1 MSILEAIPEHWG
13 YRFESAGAAIADA
26 QIDPASIHLKTK
38 AYFFLIMLCA
48 QPERTLAINSDRR
61 LTGFAPTG
69 NIEIVPQ
76 DSELFSTWRYTKHT
90 MLIAM
95 TEKRLLQLSGHEWG
109 EDPGEFHLPRLGV
122 VDEKA
127 LAIATEMRNELVCA
141 SFGYEECLE
150 SLLTLFGIHVLRTYT
165 NLNKRSTYDM
175 PITGGLSPMV
185 RSRVIDYIHTHLA
198 EKITIETLA
207 SIAGLS
213 PSHFARA
220 FRQSL
225 GQTPHEFV
233 VTTRLQLAKKMIQT
247 SSTSLYEIS
256 QLTGFSSNS
265 HMSASMKKAWG
276 KNPSQI
282 RHSERKT
289 LQARYTLPNLPT
301 KS

>member
-1 MSILEAIPEHWG
+1 MSILESIPEHWG

-26 QIDPASIHLKTK
+26 QVDPASIHLKTK

-69 NIEIVPQ
+69 SIEIVPQ
-76 DSELFSTWRYTKHT
+76 DSELFSTWRHTKHT

-95 TEKRLLQLSGHEWG
+95 TEKRLLQLSGREWG

-127 LAIATEMRNELVCA
+127 LAIAAEMRNELVCA

-165 NLNKRSTYDM
+165 SLNKRPAHDL
-175 PITGGLSPMV
+175 PVTGGLSPMV
-185 RSRVIDYIHTHLA
+185 RSRVIEYIHTHLSR
-198 EKITIETLA
+198 KITIETLA
-207 SIAGLS
+207 SIAELS

-233 VTTRLQLAKKMIQT
+233 ITTRLQLAKKMIQT

-276 KNPSQI
+276 QNPSQI
-282 RHSERKT
+282 RHSERQT
-289 LQARYTLPNLPT
+289 LQAHCTLPALPT
-301 KS
+301 KP

>member
-1 MSILEAIPEHWG
+1 MSILESIPEHWG

-26 QIDPASIHLKTK
+26 QVDPASIHLKTK

-69 NIEIVPQ
+69 SIEIVPQ

-95 TEKRLLQLSGHEWG
+95 TEKWLLQLSGREWG

-127 LAIATEMRNELVCA
+127 LAIAAEMRNELVCA

-165 NLNKRSTYDM
+165 SLNKRPAHDL
-175 PITGGLSPMV
+175 PVTGGLSPMV
-185 RSRVIDYIHTHLA
+185 RSRVIEYIHTHLPR
-198 EKITIETLA
+198 KITIETLA
-207 SIAGLS
+207 SIAELS

-225 GQTPHEFV
+225 GQTPHEFLI
-233 VTTRLQLAKKMIQT
+233 TTRLQRAKKLIQT

-276 KNPSQI
+276 QNPSQI
-282 RHSERKT
+282 RHSERQT
-289 LQARYTLPNLPT
+289 LQARSTLPALPT
-301 KS
+301 KP

>member
-1 MSILEAIPEHWG
+1 MSILESIPEHWG

-26 QIDPASIHLKTK
+26 QVDPASIHLKTK

-69 NIEIVPQ
+69 SIEIVPQ
-76 DSELFSTWRYTKHT
+76 DSELFSTWRHTKHT

-95 TEKRLLQLSGHEWG
+95 TEKRLLQLSGREWG

-127 LAIATEMRNELVCA
+127 LAIAAEMRNELVCA

-165 NLNKRSTYDM
+165 SLNKQPAHDL

-185 RSRVIDYIHTHLA
+185 RSRVIEYIHTHLSR
-198 EKITIETLA
+198 KITIETLA
-207 SIAGLS
+207 SIAELS

-233 VTTRLQLAKKMIQT
+233 ITTRLQLAKKMIQT

-276 KNPSQI
+276 QNPSQI
-282 RHSERKT
+282 RHSERQT
-289 LQARYTLPNLPT
+289 LQAHCTLPTLPT
-301 KS
+301 KP